1 MCTAAIMHGIH
12 MFCMHTSCTLPT
24 TQAQQW
30 HRDDG
35 VLDSRLASVQIAISP
50 TRAEQ
55 GALEVLPA
63 SHTHDERPAAAGVP
77 DLPGALSIAVPQGS
91 VVFYSPNLVHRGRAN
106 SLDEERLAVTMNVMG
121 ARGLVPDGIPLA
133 VHPAD
138 AGRWWLM
145 DGALVAGE
153 RAGSAPLRYLQ
164 D

>member
-1 MCTAAIMHGIH
+1 MEVAKGDEASETQRLL
-12 MFCMHTSCTLPT
+12 SCTTAMAMGQPLRT
-24 TQAQQW
+24 KYS
-30 HRDDG
+30 D
-35 VLDSRLASVQIAISP
+35 
-50 TRAEQ
+50 
-55 GALEVLPA
+55 ALEVLPA